1 MKMLLPGKFRF
12 GAVLSLLMIHPCLS
26 KDGPGLYSQ
35 IEGNWIN
42 YRGDQYEIMRIS
54 KDEVSNSFFS
64 WDGTPRFA
72 RISDLKLKSS
82 GSGKSETAIEK
93 GAEWH
98 YLDGGK
104 APEDSLWT
112 GLSFDAKKEGWKSG
126 KAGFGYSDNDDE
138 TVIEEY
144 NGFKVPIGNV
154 EMLSRKLVLLID
166 DKNLRC
172 KMGKNS
178 RLMFEKEFTLERVV
192 NQTFELYK
200 KVLEI

>member
-64 WDGTPRFA
+64 WNGSPRFA
-72 RISDLKLKSS
+72 RTSDLKLKSS

-112 GLSFDAKKEGWKSG
+112 GLAFDA
-126 KAGFGYSDNDDE
+126 
-138 TVIEEY
+138 
-144 NGFKVPIGNV
+144 
-154 EMLSRKLVLLID
+154 
-166 DKNLRC
+166 
-172 KMGKNS
+172 
-178 RLMFEKEFTLERVV
+178 EKEVGRVARLASATV
-192 NQTFELYK
+192 TMMTRQLLRICRTTICQSSYEESSRFQRVQT
-200 KVLEI
+200 